1 MNIVIAGAGAV
12 GTHLAKMLSRQEH
25 NILLIDSDQEKV
37 EALESQLDIMSV
49 VGSCTSIGAL
59 KDAEVGKCDLYIAVN
74 PLEDQNINSAILA
87 KKLGAKRTIARVNNS
102 EYLESENAEYL
113 KSIGIDTLIYPER
126 LAAEEIVAS
135 LKQIGSRQLHEFSD
149 GRLQLIGIKLW
160 DKALILNHTLA
171 KMGEIYGADQFRLVA
186 IKRDNKTLIPRGND
200 VLKYGDLIFVVTK
213 PSFIQNVFALCGK
226 EQFEIKNIVIVGASR
241 IGIKTA
247 SLLEK
252 HYNVKIIEK
261 DREKCI
267 QLADKLKYTLIING
281 DGRDLTLLREEGI
294 KNIDAFISVTTSS
307 ETNILSCLL
316 AKKMGVKKS
325 VAEVENIDYI
335 DLAENIGIGT
345 LINTKLIAASHIY
358 RYTMNV
364 DVKHLKFLTF
374 SEAEVFELQAEAGSK
389 ITRHQLKDMNFP
401 EDATIGGIIRGN
413 TTIIAKG
420 DVQIQAG
427 DNVVVFALQ
436 SAIKKVI
443 KYFQK

>member
-1 MNIVIAGAGAV
+1 
-12 GTHLAKMLSRQEH
+12 MLSRQEH

-294 KNIDAFISVTTSS
+294 KNIDAFISVTKSS

>member
-294 KNIDAFISVTTSS
+294 KNIDAFISVTKSS

-335 DLAENIGIGT
+335 DQAENIGIGT

>member
-25 NILLIDSDQEKV
+25 NILLLDSDQEKI
-37 EALESQLDIMSV
+37 ENLESQLDIMSI

-74 PLEDQNINSAILA
+74 PLEEQNINSAILA

-102 EYLESENAEYL
+102 EYLENENAEYL

-160 DKALILNHTLA
+160 DNALILNHTLA
-171 KMGEIYGADQFRLVA
+171 KMGEIYGADQFRVVA
-186 IKRDNKTLIPRGND
+186 IKREDKTIIPRGND
-200 VLKYGDLIFVVTK
+200 TVKYGDLIFVVTT
-213 PSFIQNVFALCGK
+213 PSFIPNVFTLCGK
-226 EQFEIKNIVIVGASR
+226 EEFEIKNIVIVGASR
-241 IGIKTA
+241 IGVKTA

-252 HYNVKIIEK
+252 NYNVKIIEK

-267 QLADKLKYTLIING
+267 QLADKLKSTLIING
-281 DGRDLTLLREEGI
+281 DGRDLGLLREEGI
-294 KNIDAFISVTTSS
+294 KNIDAFISVTKSS

-374 SEAEVFELQAEAGSK
+374 SEAEVFELEAEEGAR
-389 ITRHQLKDMNFP
+389 ITKHELKDVHFP
-401 EDATIGGIIRGN
+401 EDATIGGVIRGDK
-413 TTIIAKG
+413 TIIAKG
-420 DVQIQAG
+420 DVQIMPG
-427 DNVVVFALQ
+427 DNVVIFALPN
-436 SAIKKVI
+436 AVKKVI

>member
-252 HYNVKIIEK
+252 HYNVKINEK

-294 KNIDAFISVTTSS
+294 KNIDAFISVTKSS

>member
-294 KNIDAFISVTTSS
+294 KNIEAFISVTKSS

>member
-294 KNIDAFISVTTSS
+294 KNIDAFISVTKSS

-401 EDATIGGIIRGN
+401 EDATIVGIIRGN